1 MLIKSDN
8 FTNEEIEKMRRAG
21 RVIAEL
27 YDEFREVLHAGM
39 TGLEANDWFAK
50 NIHAKGARASYAHDP
65 DAVGFPG
72 VVCIS
77 VNDTVVHGAPNGEEF
92 AKGDLVSLDLVVD
105 IDGMCADAAI
115 TYCVDEEPKGAKKLL
130 MRETEKSLYAG
141 IDAIRYKNGV
151 VEIGEISRAV
161 EKVLNR
167 AGLGIVRDLVGHGI
181 GREMH
186 QAPDIPNY
194 FDRRMNDRN
203 PVGNAIAIE
212 PMATLGTYKVVQ
224 RNPNGW
230 DYDTADGSLAAHF
243 EHTILLTEDGPEI
256 ITKL

>member
-1 MLIKSDN
+1 
-8 FTNEEIEKMRRAG
+8 
-21 RVIAEL
+21 
-27 YDEFREVLHAGM
+27 
-39 TGLEANDWFAK
+39 
-50 NIHAKGARASYAHDP
+50 
-65 DAVGFPG
+65 
-72 VVCIS
+72 
-77 VNDTVVHGAPNGEEF
+77 
-92 AKGDLVSLDLVVD
+92 LDLVVD

-115 TYCVDEEPKGAKKLL
+115 TYCVDEEPTGAKKLL
-130 MRETEKSLYAG
+130 IRETERSLYAG
-141 IDAIRYKNGV
+141 IDAIHYKNGV

-194 FDRRMNDRN
+194 FDRRMNDRV

-212 PMATLGTYKVVQ
+212 PMATLGNGRVVQ
-224 RNPNGW
+224 KHPNGW
-230 DYDTADGSLAAHF
+230 DFDSADGSLGAHF
-243 EHTILLTEDGPEI
+243 EHTILLTENGPEI